1 MPEISSKP
9 FIDFMRRQLE
19 ARPLLGI
26 EDAYK
31 LIYQGNF
38 GGEHLLTDLARARQL
53 LFQEFEAITPAAD
66 EPLIET
72 ISLSGTIIRLNLR
85 PYKFRQGQPTALF
98 QALQKSAQSVTGT
111 LADFLELWK
120 IFKQAVLR
128 HELPFDEQQ
137 LLQFDQKVQAENYPP
152 QHHSTAYRQAY
163 RPAYRI
169 LTRHLAEALVRQ
181 LPPLAD

>member
-1 MPEISSKP
+1 MPAISSKP

-19 ARPLLGI
+19 ERPLLGI

-31 LIYQGNF
+31 LIYQSIF
-38 GGEHLLTDLARARQL
+38 GGEHLLTDLAHARQV

-72 ISLSGTIIRLNLR
+72 ISLSGAIIRLNLR
-85 PYKFRQGQPTALF
+85 PYKFRQGTPTVLF
-98 QALQKSAQSVTGT
+98 DALQKSAQSVTGS
-111 LADFLELWK
+111 LADFLELWNA
-120 IFKQAVLR
+120 FKQAVLR

-137 LLQFDQKVQAENYPP
+137 LVQFDQKVQAENYPT
-152 QHHSTAYRQAY
+152 QHHSAAYRQAY

-169 LTRHLAEALVRQ
+169 LTRHLAEVLVRQ
-181 LPPLAD
+181 LPPMAD